1 MSTLNIRCS
10 RLDRAW
16 ICAESLNPG
25 EPSIETPSEPADLGS
40 AFHEWSRT
48 RGTADQ
54 SEIATRYNV
63 SADELDR
70 LIAYSMVAERDL
82 RKWFQGAAA
91 ERALEYVE
99 PWDCPPYDKIRLT
112 GSIDRCEVLGESAAI
127 LDYKTGRVDTGYEH
141 QQRGYG
147 FLMIRAEPRI
157 TEVKSA
163 TVYVAHGYWKPR
175 TYKVESLESWW
186 FDFKRRLAN
195 GIGRFSPGDH
205 CGYCPRRPTCPGVQ
219 AYQRSALAIITD
231 DNLDSPNTC
240 AADLTVDNMA
250 VVGPQ
255 LAETRSNVSYIAKR
269 CEEFMS
275 VLRAKVIEVG
285 GEIPAGDGKVLKII
299 KVNRRTLDAQKAW
312 PVLAAHLNDQEIA
325 ESCKISLS
333 KCQDIVGAKAAQGTK
348 GAVRK
353 QLAEDLE
360 GAGAVIPSITEQLR
374 EVAG

>member
-1 MSTLNIRCS
+1 MSNTLNIRCS

-48 RGTADQ
+48 RDTSDQ
-54 SEIATRYNV
+54 SEIATRYSV

-70 LIAYSMVAERDL
+70 LIAYSMIAERDL
-82 RKWFQGAAA
+82 KAWFHGAAP
-91 ERALEYVE
+91 ERALVHEE

-112 GSIDRCEVLGESAAI
+112 GSIDRSEVLGESAAI

-195 GIGRFSPGDH
+195 GIGRFSPGSH
-205 CGYCPRRPTCPGVQ
+205 CGFCPRRPTCPGVY
-219 AYQRSALAIITD
+219 AYERSALAIATSQD
-231 DNLDSPNTC
+231 PEVFETE
-240 AADLTVDNMA
+240 LTVENKA
-250 VVGPQ
+250 IVGPQ
-255 LAETRSNVSYIAKR
+255 LAERRSSVSFIAKR

-312 PVLAAHLNDQEIA
+312 PVLARWLKDEQIA
-325 ESCKISLS
+325 GVCKISLS
-333 KCQDIVGAKAAQGTK
+333 KCQEIVGKEAPHGTK

-353 QLAEDLE
+353 QLADDLE
-360 GAGAVIPSITEQLR
+360 ESGAVIPGITEQLR